1 MNMIHVYCV
10 IIRVWSM
17 DVLLSYHLKCNN
29 KKCWYISYCESLSLL
44 STFLAM
50 DQSKVLEQKLQD
62 AENSIKYMKEEHQ
75 CILEGLHNEISTL
88 QQKCSGM
95 LTYSVVTFKL
105 FIANHAVLKNI
116 LNIPFYIK
124 YVFYSWESCKMRL

>member
-1 MNMIHVYCV
+1 
-10 IIRVWSM
+10 
-17 DVLLSYHLKCNN
+17 
-29 KKCWYISYCESLSLL
+29 
-44 STFLAM
+44 M

-116 LNIPFYIK
+116 LNIRF
-124 YVFYSWESCKMRL
+124 FL